1 MKRTISVKGLKAAIE
16 DLLKERSEGEDRAA
30 VPRTGLTNGE
40 ILNALDLDK
49 TRNGE
54 VSAALSK
61 LRNEGKIRSDS
72 GPASSTRGRR
82 YVKRYRWALKGS
94 IVIPVTQ
101 DMELRRA
108 LSMSR

>member
-1 MKRTISVKGLKAAIE
+1 MKRTISDKGLKAAIE
-16 DLLKERSEGEDRAA
+16 DLLTDKAEAEDRAG
-30 VPRTGLTNGE
+30 VTRTGLTNGE
-40 ILNALDLDK
+40 ILTALDLDK

-61 LRNEGKIRSDS
+61 LRNEGKIRTDS

-82 YVKRYRWALKGS
+82 YVKRYRWALKGAHT
-94 IVIPVTQ
+94 IPATQ